1 MITDIFSFGFVLLVV
16 IPTVMVGLMMMLDKA
31 SKDKERNE

>member
-1 MITDIFSFGFVLLVV
+1 MINMISFGFVLLIVV
-16 IPTVMVGLMMMLDKA
+16 PVGMIGLVIMLNKA